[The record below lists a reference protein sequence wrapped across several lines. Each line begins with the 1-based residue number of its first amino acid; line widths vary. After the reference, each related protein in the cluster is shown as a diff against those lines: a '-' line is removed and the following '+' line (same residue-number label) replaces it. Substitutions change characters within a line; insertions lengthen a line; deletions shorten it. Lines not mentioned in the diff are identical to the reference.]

1 MMRRLAR
8 RVSLVAWLS
17 AVAGSALAQTPASDA
32 LVAGA
37 LKEGTVKWYTSAEL
51 SVVEAIGKAFEAKY
65 PGIKVSI
72 ERSGAERNFQRIDQ
86 EYSSGI
92 HEADVVDSS
101 DATHFLFWKKA
112 GRLASFV
119 PPTAAYVP
127 ARYRDA
133 DGTYASWRSTLSV
146 MAYNSKLV
154 PAADAPQSFAALL
167 DAKWTGKLVK
177 AHPGY
182 SGTILTATWEIVRAL
197 GWDYFEKL
205 GKQHVMQTQSA
216 NDPPRKL
223 ALGERPVMV
232 DGVEYTLMRE
242 KTRGAPVEPIY
253 PAEGTPFI
261 VGSLGVMKDA
271 PHPNAARLYAS
282 YLFSLEAQQLIVDR
296 GGLRSLDPAV
306 KEPAGTKPLSTI
318 KLLADDPASTA
329 EHAAEIKQ
337 KYLED
342 FGI

>member
-1 MMRRLAR
+1 
-8 RVSLVAWLS
+8 
-17 AVAGSALAQTPASDA
+17 
-32 LVAGA
+32 
-37 LKEGTVKWYTSAEL
+37 
-51 SVVEAIGKAFEAKY
+51 
-65 PGIKVSI
+65 
-72 ERSGAERNFQRIDQ
+72 
-86 EYSSGI
+86 
-92 HEADVVDSS
+92 
-101 DATHFLFWKKA
+101 
-112 GRLASFV
+112 
-119 PPTAAYVP
+119 
-127 ARYRDA
+127 
-133 DGTYASWRSTLSV
+133 
-146 MAYNSKLV
+146 
-154 PAADAPQSFAALL
+154 
-167 DAKWTGKLVK
+167 
-177 AHPGY
+177 
-182 SGTILTATWEIVRAL
+182 
-197 GWDYFEKL
+197 
-205 GKQHVMQTQSA
+205 
-216 NDPPRKL
+216 
-223 ALGERPVMV
+223 MV